1 MASTLGALSSLAGL
15 IGNLTT
21 QQQQITPTL
30 DPQLLQFLQGEQQ
43 KAVMSDAASRG
54 LVGSTMTAAR
64 RSSGDL
70 NALVQA
76 NQSAQTTAQQ
86 QIAMAQQG
94 LQAQN
99 LGNQLSNQADTQ
111 AGTTAGLTSDT
122 PSSST
127 SGDQPTTVN

>member
-1 MASTLGALSSLAGL
+1 MASVLGALSSISGL
-15 IGNLTT
+15 IGNLTSNT
-21 QQQQITPTL
+21 QQITPTL

-64 RSSGDL
+64 RASGDL

-86 QIAMAQQG
+86 EIAMAQQG

-99 LGNQLSNQADTQ
+99 LGNQLDAQGGQ
-111 AGTTAGLTSDT
+111 VAGLGGNNT
-122 PSSST
+122 PST
-127 SGDQPTTVN
+127 GGNQPTTVS